1 MLNKVSSFEEAH
13 KISPK
18 HLPPNEQGT
27 VKWSQELN
35 EQTLSWDNAWTCTIP
50 AFVNEKNHTSYMLSK
65 SLRIANQTDSSVATG
80 IKPSEACVIRP

>member
-35 EQTLSWDNAWTCTIP
+35 EQTLSWGNAWTCTIP